1 VADGALANGLIGEEW
16 QAWFDGSALPN
27 PGRIGIGYVLRDPVG
42 RCHEG
47 SYAPHTAGC
56 NNEAELQALCA
67 LLTYALEQGVCRLQ
81 VYGDSHVAVQYV
93 SGADSTQIARL
104 QVWIE
109 EARRLLSG
117 FETVLLKWVP
127 RHRNLR
133 ADSLSRHA
141 LGLPE
146 KPAVVAVRKK

>member
-1 VADGALANGLIGEEW
+1 MDEW

-27 PGRIGIGYVLRDPVG
+27 PGRIGIGYVLRDPTG
-42 RCHEG
+42 HCHEG

-67 LLTYALEQGVCRLQ
+67 VLACALEQGVRRLK
-81 VYGDSHVAVQYV
+81 VHGDSHVTVQYV
-93 SGADSTQIARL
+93 TGADATQIARL
-104 QVWIE
+104 QVWIG
-109 EARRLLSG
+109 EAQRLLSG
-117 FETVLLKWVP
+117 FETVLLQWVP

-133 ADSLSRHA
+133 ADSLSRQA

-146 KPAVVAVRKK
+146 KLAMPTARKK